1 MSPERINGE
10 AYSTPADI
18 WSFGLSLMTVA
29 LGKMP
34 LATSSGYW
42 SLLSAVRDDP
52 PPTFPVNDTRW
63 PESLRDFCARCLEKD
78 PNQRASCDELLAH
91 PFLKEFPADVG
102 AAADSKT
109 DLKAAAAAAVGTVVE
124 EEKAQAEEV
133 INEVQEQ
140 AEEEQEGE
148 EGVVL
153 SPSTEALELRLR
165 AESELEALLDALV
178 HHFASN
184 FAFDQD
190 EDKVQVGWKRQE
202 PLKRRFCSLAL
213 LNNAA
218 VALAATPRDA
228 LVALFHSDA
237 RRDGLDALTKV
248 ARQLNLPL
256 SLVRCRVDE
265 KLAAA
270 EGSALSIRL
279 LHKGDEHCESMD
291 TLDSEYDAC

>member
-34 LATSSGYW
+34 LATASGYW

-52 PPTFPVNDTRW
+52 PPTFPSDDSRW

-78 PNQRASCDELLAH
+78 PNHRASCDELLGH
-91 PFLKEFPADVG
+91 PFLKEYASIVE
-102 AAADSKT
+102 AAADTKS
-109 DLKAAAAAAVGTVVE
+109 DASAAAATA
-124 EEKAQAEEV
+124 EEKKEDITREAEE
-133 INEVQEQ
+133 Q
-140 AEEEQEGE
+140 ADDNDDDE
-148 EGVVL
+148 VVL

-165 AESELEALLDALV
+165 AESELEALLDALLL
-178 HHFASN
+178 HFASN
-184 FAFDQD
+184 FAFEQD
-190 EDKVQVGWKRQE
+190 EGEVQVSWKRQQ
-202 PLKRRFCSLAL
+202 PQKRRFCSLAL

-218 VALAATPRDA
+218 VALAASPKDA
-228 LVALFHSDA
+228 LIALFHSGA
-237 RRDGLDALTKV
+237 RRNGADGLSKV

-256 SLVRCRVDE
+256 SLVRARVDE

-291 TLDSEYDAC
+291 TLDSEYDT

>member
-10 AYSTPADI
+10 AYSTPADV

-52 PPTFPVNDTRW
+52 PPAFPSNDTRW

-78 PNQRASCDELLAH
+78 PNQRASCEELLDH
-91 PFLKEFPADVG
+91 PFLKEFPAGVG
-102 AAADSKT
+102 AFVDAKADLSAAT
-109 DLKAAAAAAVGTVVE
+109 AATVVE

-133 INEVQEQ
+133 INELQEQ
-140 AEEEQEGE
+140 AEVEEE
-148 EGVVL
+148 EEVL

-178 HHFASN
+178 LHFASN
-184 FAFDQD
+184 FAFNQD
-190 EDKVQVGWKRQE
+190 EDEVQVGWKRQE

-228 LVALFHSDA
+228 LVGLFHSGA
-237 RRDGLDALTKV
+237 RRDGLDALSKV

-256 SLVRCRVDE
+256 SLVRARVDE